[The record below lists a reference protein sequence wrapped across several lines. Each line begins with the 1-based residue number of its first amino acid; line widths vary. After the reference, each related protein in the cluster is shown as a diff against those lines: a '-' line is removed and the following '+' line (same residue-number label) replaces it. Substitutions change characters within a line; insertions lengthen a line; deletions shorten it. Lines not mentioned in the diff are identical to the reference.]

1 MKLVEC
7 VPNFS
12 EGRDRG
18 AIEALVATVDAVEGT
33 RILDCDPGA
42 DTNRT
47 VLTFVGPPEAVVEG
61 AFQLIKRAP
70 DFIDMRKHS
79 GAHARH
85 GAVDVCPFVP
95 VAGVTMD
102 DCAELA
108 RQLGKRVGEELAI
121 PVYLYEHAAS
131 RPEWRNLAA
140 VRKGEYEALPQ
151 KLGDPAWKPDFGP
164 AEFNDHVARTG
175 VVTIGAREFL
185 IAYNINLA
193 TRDRR
198 HAMDMAFEIRE
209 TGRSKREGNVDP
221 DYFRGEVVRFY
232 PSKNIFPC
240 GRCDLV
246 AKSYEELATHYR
258 DEHQQ
263 DVKDHLSAYVKDP
276 AKLED
281 KPVWKPGLFQN
292 CKAIGWVIEDYGCA
306 QITMNLTN
314 YKVTPPHVVLEAC
327 REMARDRGL
336 VITGS
341 EIVGVIP
348 YQAMLEAGHFYLR
361 RHGGSTALPWR
372 DVLEVAAKSMKL
384 DDVAPFDID
393 KKVLGVPERPETCL
407 MSLQT
412 RDFVDEISRESPAP
426 GGGSVA
432 ALCGAIG
439 AALSCMVSNLTISKE
454 GYEEVWTELDELAR
468 RAQEIKDRLIRS
480 VDTDTEAFN
489 SVIAAQRL
497 PKGTP
502 QEKKARAQAIQ
513 AGYQAASK
521 VPLQTARLCFESIQ
535 IAAQVARK
543 GNKASVSD
551 AGVAALVGCAGV
563 EGAVYNVRINLPAIK
578 DQQFCAD
585 MERDLDQLVSDARA
599 LRDDVDR
606 YVLEQIKKS

>member
-12 EGRDRG
+12 EGRDLQ
-18 AIEALVATVDAVEGT
+18 AIEALVAVVEAVDGC

-47 VLTFVGPPEAVVEG
+47 VLTFVGSPEAVSEG

-70 DFIDMRKHS
+70 EFIDMRKQH

-95 VAGVTMD
+95 VAEVTMD

-108 RQLGKRVGEELAI
+108 RQLGKRVGDELQI

-131 RPEWRNLAA
+131 RPEWRNLAV
-140 VRKGEYEALPQ
+140 VRKGEYEALPT
-151 KLGDPAWKPDFGP
+151 KLTDPEWKPDFGP
-164 AEFNDHVARTG
+164 AEWNERIARSG

-193 TRDRR
+193 TRDKR

-209 TGRSKREGNVDP
+209 TGRSKRAGNVVP
-221 DYFRGEVVRFY
+221 DYFRGEIVRFY
-232 PSKNIFPC
+232 PSKGILPC
-240 GRCDLV
+240 GLCNHI
-246 AKSYEELATHYR
+246 AKGWDELGTHYA
-258 DEHQQ
+258 DEHQRDLQ
-263 DVKDHLSAYVKDP
+263 TCMSSFVKDP
-276 AKLED
+276 AKLEA
-281 KPVWKPGLFQN
+281 KPVWKPGLFEH
-292 CKAIGWVIEDYGCA
+292 CKAIGWIIEDYGCA

-348 YQAMLEAGHFYLR
+348 YQAMLDAGRYYLE

-372 DVLEVAAKSMKL
+372 DVLEVAKRSMKL

-393 KKVLGVPERPETCL
+393 KKVLGAPERPDSCL
-407 MSLQT
+407 MSLET

-432 ALCGAIG
+432 ALCGAIA
-439 AALSCMVSNLTISKE
+439 AALASMVSNLTINKE
-454 GYEEVWTELDELAR
+454 GYEAAWERLGEIAR
-468 RAQEIKDRLIRS
+468 RAQEIQHHLIRS

-497 PKGTP
+497 PKGSAE
-502 QEKKARAQAIQ
+502 EKQARAAAIEQ
-513 AGYQAASK
+513 GYKDASK
-521 VPLQTARLCFESIQ
+521 IPLSTARLCFEAIQ
-535 IAAQVARK
+535 IAAEVARK
-543 GNKASVSD
+543 GNKPSVSD

-578 DQQFCAD
+578 DADFCAE
-585 MERDLDQLVSDARA
+585 MERDLDQLVADARK
-599 LRDDVDR
+599 LRDEVDHF
-606 YVLEQIKKS
+606 VLTQIKPS

>member
-12 EGRDRG
+12 EGRDKR
-18 AIEALVATVDAVEGT
+18 AIDALVSVVEAVDGC

-47 VLTFVGPPEAVVEG
+47 VLTFVGAPEAVVEG

-70 DFIDMRKHS
+70 EHIDMRKQH

-95 VAGVTMD
+95 VAGVTME
-102 DCAELA
+102 DCADLA
-108 RQLGKRVGEELAI
+108 RQLGKRVGEELGI

-131 RPEWRNLAA
+131 RPEWRNLAV

-151 KLGDPAWKPDFGP
+151 KLVDPAWKPDFGP
-164 AEFNDHVARTG
+164 AEWNDAIARSG

-193 TRDRR
+193 TRDKR

-209 TGRSKREGNVDP
+209 TGRSKRTGNIHP
-221 DYFRGEVVRFY
+221 DYFRGEILRFY
-232 PSKNIFPC
+232 PSKGIFPC
-240 GRCDLV
+240 GLCDHV
-246 AKSYEELATHYR
+246 AKTWDELGAHYQG
-258 DEHQQ
+258 EH
-263 DVKDHLSAYVKDP
+263 DAKVEDHMSSFVRDP
-276 AKLED
+276 AKLEG
-281 KPVWKPGLFQN
+281 KPVWKPGLFDN
-292 CKAIGWVIEDYGCA
+292 CKAIGWIIDDYGCA

-314 YKVTPPHVVLEAC
+314 YKVTPPHLVLEAC

-348 YQAMLEAGHFYLR
+348 YQAMLEAGHYYLK

-372 DVLEVAAKSMKL
+372 DVLEVAKKSMKL

-393 KKVLGVPERPETCL
+393 KKVLGLPERPKSCL
-407 MSLQT
+407 MALST

-432 ALCGAIG
+432 ALCGAIA
-439 AALSCMVSNLTISKE
+439 AALASMVSNLTINKE
-454 GYEEVWTELDELAR
+454 GYEEVWQRLDEIAG
-468 RAQEIKDRLIRS
+468 RAQEIQLQLIRS
-480 VDTDTEAFN
+480 VDTDTDAFN
-489 SVIAAQRL
+489 SVIAAQRM
-497 PKGTP
+497 PTGTSE
-502 QEKKARAQAIQ
+502 EKKARLAAIQ
-513 AGYQAASK
+513 QGYKDASK
-521 VPLQTARLCFESIQ
+521 VPLSTARLCFEAIQ
-535 IAAQVARK
+535 IAAEVAKK
-543 GNKASVSD
+543 GNEPSLSD

-578 DQQFCAD
+578 DADFCAE
-585 MERDLDQLVSDARA
+585 MERDLDQLVADARK
-599 LRDDVDR
+599 LRDEVDR
-606 YVLEQIKKS
+606 FVLEQIKPS